1 MEIFSYRPNIN
12 NTAMQEKICSKI
24 FVLNLINILRRISQ
38 IRKIDENKQT
48 IKLIRILKVKLN

>member
-48 IKLIRILKVKLN
+48 IKMIRILKVKLN

>member
-38 IRKIDENKQT
+38 IRKIDENRQT
-48 IKLIRILKVKLN
+48 IKMIRILKVKLN